1 MLIKSALVAVIV
13 LTATSCKSS
22 FLGFGA
28 TPAEA
33 SKQASDG
40 LQSHALRFDDVV
52 RDTKFTESRAK
63 ISRFALTPSRIYN
76 DSSVW
81 NTISVSDSSRALTL
95 NGTYDDVRGGYTF
108 RAAAPPSAPNALGD
122 SRHMMRLELE
132 ADGAYAWDT
141 SVDQTIG
148 TMPATYAGRA
158 LSSII
163 ASAESPTARDLRS
176 ESVLAFPRTARALGR
191 LFSIDSAR
199 SIPLTDGSSATSL
212 AVRWHSDRIRGTMPN
227 FAVYVAKYI
236 EPSTYGIT
244 LSDRRGQT
252 YLQVRGAKG
261 ALLVR
266 WRSRGGRLLPLEGGS
281 GAMPDTMRIRLDF
294 NAKYKV
300 FRVGFAELIGD
311 FIVQRGAHSAAWM
324 LRFRQEPKWQLPLF
338 TETLIRTP
346 LRRPFQGRGS
356 ELYLALRDDVGPQTL
371 LVRTTHTEVKES
383 AILRWMGSLGATA
396 MSDFQ
401 GRAEAEE
408 NRFLSEAF
416 TALRADVHDVLGG
429 IAPKEASP

>member
-1 MLIKSALVAVIV
+1 
-13 LTATSCKSS
+13 
-22 FLGFGA
+22 
-28 TPAEA
+28 
-33 SKQASDG
+33 
-40 LQSHALRFDDVV
+40 
-52 RDTKFTESRAK
+52 
-63 ISRFALTPSRIYN
+63 
-76 DSSVW
+76 
-81 NTISVSDSSRALTL
+81 

-227 FAVYVAKYI
+227 FAAYVAKYI

-429 IAPKEASP
+429 ITPKEASP